1 MANADSGGSGL
12 RIGFIGLGRMGSPVA
27 ANIAK
32 AGFQLGVYNRT
43 PAKAEA
49 LAREVGTTAGAATLS
64 FTQDN
69 ELGWGSRAPRHQL
82 ARRCNR
88 IAHLP
93 R

>member
-1 MANADSGGSGL
+1 VANADSGGSGL

-49 LAREVGTTAGAATLS
+49 LAREVGAKVTDSPSALAAS
-64 FTQDN
+64 SDV
-69 ELGWGSRAPRHQL
+69 W
-82 ARRCNR
+82 
-88 IAHLP
+88 
-93 R
+93 

>member
-1 MANADSGGSGL
+1 VANADSGGSGL

-49 LAREVGTTAGAATLS
+49 LAREVGAKVADSPSALAAS
-64 FTQDN
+64 SDV
-69 ELGWGSRAPRHQL
+69 W
-82 ARRCNR
+82 
-88 IAHLP
+88 
-93 R
+93 